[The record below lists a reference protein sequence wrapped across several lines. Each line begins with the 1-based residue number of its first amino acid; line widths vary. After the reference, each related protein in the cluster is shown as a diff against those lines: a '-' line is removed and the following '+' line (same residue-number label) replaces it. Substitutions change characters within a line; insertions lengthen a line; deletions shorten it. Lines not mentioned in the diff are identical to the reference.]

1 MSNLFFTK
9 NHEWVKIEDDTA
21 WVGIT
26 DYAQKELGD
35 IIFVELPKKGER
47 FKQFSRLGI
56 IESTKSA
63 SEIFIPLS
71 GQIIEVNE
79 MLKQKPELINQSPYE
94 EGWIVKIKIEDK
106 EELKNVLKMEFKRKA
121 TVLTHITS
129 KKEIRRYYIVN
140 FPKPYADI
148 LGLQGREKVTFEDIP
163 TGERFTAK
171 VYKLR
176 KKESGAIYRFYVPE
190 KYVRNMEVELKVV
203 GFVKTT

>member
-106 EELKNVLKMEFKRKA
+106 KELKNLLDKTSYEEFLKK
-121 TVLTHITS
+121 
-129 KKEIRRYYIVN
+129 N
-140 FPKPYADI
+140 F
-148 LGLQGREKVTFEDIP
+148 
-163 TGERFTAK
+163 
-171 VYKLR
+171 
-176 KKESGAIYRFYVPE
+176 
-190 KYVRNMEVELKVV
+190 
-203 GFVKTT
+203 